1 MTQIET
7 PLCEVLESF
16 MTAVDHPDRESLE
29 RYVADYPHYAEAL
42 AEFAAEWLLLDAAP
56 TLAQQPVG
64 VDEKVMARS
73 VMERLRPA
81 LRKVQSGHEALV
93 NPFEGRNPLEL
104 KTAASRV
111 GLDTTLLAKLKN
123 RLILFETIPKSLV
136 ERLASELGVL
146 AEAVAAWLQAPP
158 RLQAARFKAEDK
170 PSATRQE
177 SFSEAVERSDL
188 DAAQKRQWLG
198 KTP

>member
-1 MTQIET
+1 MSQLET
-7 PLCEVLESF
+7 PLGEVLESF
-16 MTAVDHPDRESLE
+16 MTSVDHPDRESLE
-29 RYVADYPHYAEAL
+29 RYVANYPQYAEEL
-42 AEFAAEWLLLDAAP
+42 AEFAAEWLLLDAQVTP
-56 TLAQQPVG
+56 PQQVVG

-81 LRKVQSGHEALV
+81 LRKVQSGHEPLA
-93 NPFEGRNPLEL
+93 NPFEGRSPHEL
-104 KTAASRV
+104 KTAATRI

-123 RLILFETIPKSLV
+123 RLILFETIPKNLI
-136 ERLASELGVL
+136 EQLAEELGVL
-146 AEAVAAWLQAPP
+146 AEAVAQWLGAPP

-188 DAAQKRQWLG
+188 DPAQKRQWLG
-198 KTP
+198 KSP